1 MFLVGT
7 HPLQVNA
14 NLAFNNAPTTTLVT
28 WFPDTCANH
37 HVTSNLTSMTS
48 SEPYLGN
55 DHLHVGD
62 GKGLVIL
69 NIAHSKIHSPN
80 NTFTLS
86 NILHILNT
94 TKPLLS
100 VQKFCLEN
108 NVFFEFH
115 YFLFYVQ
122 DLMTKEVL
130 LSGRSRDDLYVL
142 SELSA
147 TSLPQVFSSTCF
159 STSANVW
166 HRRLEHPSPCILY
179 FFW

>member
-1 MFLVGT
+1 VFLVGT
-7 HPLQVNA
+7 YPLQVNA
-14 NLAFNNAPTTTLVT
+14 NLAFNNALTTTLVT

-37 HVTSNLTSMTS
+37 HVTSNLSSITS

-62 GKGLVIL
+62 GKGLIIL
-69 NIAHSKIHSPN
+69 NIAHSKICSPN

-86 NILHILNT
+86 NILHILNI

-108 NVFFEFH
+108 NVFEFH
-115 YFLFYVQ
+115 YFLFYVK
-122 DLMTKEVL
+122 DLMKKEVL

-142 SELSA
+142 FELSA
-147 TSLPQVFSSTCF
+147 TSLPQVFSFTCF
-159 STSANVW
+159 SASANV
-166 HRRLEHPSPCILY
+166 
-179 FFW
+179 

>member
-1 MFLVGT
+1 VFLVGT
-7 HPLQVNA
+7 YPLQVNA
-14 NLAFNNAPTTTLVT
+14 NLAFNNALTTTLVT

-37 HVTSNLTSMTS
+37 HVTSNLTSITS

-62 GKGLVIL
+62 GKGLIIL
-69 NIAHSKIHSPN
+69 NIAHSKICSPN

-86 NILHILNT
+86 NILHILNI

-108 NVFFEFH
+108 NVFEFH
-115 YFLFYVQ
+115 YFLFYVK
-122 DLMTKEVL
+122 DLMKKEVL

-142 SELSA
+142 FELSA
-147 TSLPQVFSSTCF
+147 TSLPQVFSFTCF
-159 STSANVW
+159 SASANV
-166 HRRLEHPSPCILY
+166 
-179 FFW
+179 

>member
-7 HPLQVNA
+7 YPLQVNA
-14 NLAFNNAPTTTLVT
+14 NLAFNNALTTTLVT

-37 HVTSNLTSMTS
+37 HVTSNLTSITS

-62 GKGLVIL
+62 GKGLIIL
-69 NIAHSKIHSPN
+69 NIAHSKICSPN

-86 NILHILNT
+86 NILHILNI

-108 NVFFEFH
+108 NVFEFH
-115 YFLFYVQ
+115 YFLFYVK
-122 DLMTKEVL
+122 DLMKKEVL

-142 SELSA
+142 FELSA
-147 TSLPQVFSSTCF
+147 TSLPQVFSFTCF
-159 STSANVW
+159 SASANV
-166 HRRLEHPSPCILY
+166 
-179 FFW
+179 